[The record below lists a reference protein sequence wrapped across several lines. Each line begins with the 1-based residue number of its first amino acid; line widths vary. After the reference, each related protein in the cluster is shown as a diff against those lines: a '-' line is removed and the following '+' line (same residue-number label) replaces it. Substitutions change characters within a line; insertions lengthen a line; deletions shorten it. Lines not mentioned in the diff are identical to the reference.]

1 MTAQWGWLGNTGNAC
16 EPNICYETQHVL
28 HTVFIKACEIGP
40 QRSFKGGHKENKYN
54 LLIYWINV
62 HVDPTRPAFSMPN
75 KPLKSGIFLR
85 IAATCI
91 KNTLHSGGFF
101 NSP

>member
-1 MTAQWGWLGNTGNAC
+1 M
-16 EPNICYETQHVL
+16 
-28 HTVFIKACEIGP
+28 GP

-54 LLIYWINV
+54 LLIHWINV

-75 KPLKSGIFLR
+75 KPLKSGMFLR

-91 KNTLHSGGFF
+91 KNTMHSGVFF
-101 NSP
+101 NSPWVDEKEEFYLYRASRIQEA